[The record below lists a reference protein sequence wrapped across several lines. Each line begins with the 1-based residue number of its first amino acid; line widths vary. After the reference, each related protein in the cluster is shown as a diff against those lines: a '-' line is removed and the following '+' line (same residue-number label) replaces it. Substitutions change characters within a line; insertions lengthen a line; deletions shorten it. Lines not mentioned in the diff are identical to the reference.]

1 MLLKG
6 TKMAF
11 IKLIHS
17 GILMVK
23 GYFTKK
29 KKKKFIGSS
38 KGHSDSLIEVFFFW
52 SI

>member
-29 KKKKFIGSS
+29 KKKKVHWKF
-38 KGHSDSLIEVFFFW
+38 KRPF
-52 SI
+52 

>member
-11 IKLIHS
+11 LKLIHS

-29 KKKKFIGSS
+29 KKKSS
-38 KGHSDSLIEVFFFW
+38 LEVEKA
-52 SI
+52 ILTL